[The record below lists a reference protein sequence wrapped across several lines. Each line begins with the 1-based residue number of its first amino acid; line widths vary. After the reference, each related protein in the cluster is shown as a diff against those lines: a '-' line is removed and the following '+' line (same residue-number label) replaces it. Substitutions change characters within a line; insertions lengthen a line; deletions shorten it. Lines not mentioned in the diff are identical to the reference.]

1 MEAYERLLRY
11 VRVWTTSDASSTA
24 TPSTERQSDLAR
36 MLEAEMKE
44 MGIAD
49 ARMDEHC
56 YVYGTIPATPGYEDR
71 PRIGFIAHLDTAPDF
86 SGEGVKPQLHE
97 NYDGCDLP
105 LGDSGRTLAVKDF
118 PRLAE
123 HLKGLKG
130 HTLIT
135 TDGSTLLGADDKAG
149 IAEILTMAEHLL
161 KTDIPHGQVSL
172 AFTPDEEIGSGAH
185 LLDIP
190 AFGAEYAYTVDGGQ
204 PGEINYETFNA
215 AAAEFEVR
223 GVSVHPGSAKGVMVN
238 AALVAMEINSMLP
251 SAEIPAKTEH
261 YEGFFHLCSVEGNV
275 EKAAL
280 KYIVRDHSASH
291 FEARLECLQL
301 IEKTLNEKYGAGTV
315 SLRVRRQYRNMEEK
329 IRPCMHLVDT
339 AKKVMEKLGVT
350 PDTEPVRGGTDGS
363 ELSFRGLPC
372 PNLGTGGYCFH
383 GPLEHISVENMD
395 LCVKIL
401 LGIVEEYAQHG

>member
-11 VRVWTTSDASSTA
+11 VRVWTTSDESSTA

-97 NYDGCDLP
+97 NYDGGVLP
-105 LGDSGRTLAVKDF
+105 VGCGNVLDPELF
-118 PRLAE
+118 P

-339 AKKVMEKLGVT
+339 AKKVMEVFLYSRVEMSIV
-350 PDTEPVRGGTDGS
+350 PEA
-363 ELSFRGLPC
+363 
-372 PNLGTGGYCFH
+372 NLGTGGYCFH

>member
-11 VRVWTTSDASSTA
+11 VRVWTTSDESSTA

-97 NYDGCDLP
+97 NYDGGVLP
-105 LGDSGRTLAVKDF
+105 VGCGNVLDPELF
-118 PRLAE
+118 P

-149 IAEILTMAEHLL
+149 IAEILTMAELLL

-238 AALVAMEINSMLP
+238 AALLAMEINSMLP

-301 IEKTLNEKYGAGTV
+301 IEKTLNEKYGAGHGQPEGPPPVPQYGGEDPALHAPGRYGEKGHGEAGRYSRYGTGPRRNGRIGTLLPGP
-315 SLRVRRQYRNMEEK
+315 SL
-329 IRPCMHLVDT
+329 P
-339 AKKVMEKLGVT
+339 
-350 PDTEPVRGGTDGS
+350 EPGN
-363 ELSFRGLPC
+363 RGLLFPRTA
-372 PNLGTGGYCFH
+372 GAYFG
-383 GPLEHISVENMD
+383 
-395 LCVKIL
+395 
-401 LGIVEEYAQHG
+401 

>member
-11 VRVWTTSDASSTA
+11 VRVWTTSDESSTA
-24 TPSTERQSDLAR
+24 TPSTERQSDLAW

-97 NYDGCDLP
+97 NYDGGVLP
-105 LGDSGRTLAVKDF
+105 VGCGNVLDPELF
-118 PRLAE
+118 P

-238 AALVAMEINSMLP
+238 AALLAMEINSMLP

-301 IEKTLNEKYGAGTV
+301 IEKTLNEKYGPGTV

-383 GPLEHISVENMD
+383 GPLEHISVENTD

>member
-11 VRVWTTSDASSTA
+11 VRVWTTSDESSTA

-97 NYDGCDLP
+97 NYDGGVLP
-105 LGDSGRTLAVKDF
+105 VGCGNVLDPELF
-118 PRLAE
+118 P

-190 AFGAEYAYTVDGGQ
+190 AFGAEYAYTVDGGS
-204 PGEINYETFNA
+204 PARSIM
-215 AAAEFEVR
+215 R
-223 GVSVHPGSAKGVMVN
+223 
-238 AALVAMEINSMLP
+238 P
-251 SAEIPAKTEH
+251 ST
-261 YEGFFHLCSVEGNV
+261 
-275 EKAAL
+275 
-280 KYIVRDHSASH
+280 RQ
-291 FEARLECLQL
+291 RR
-301 IEKTLNEKYGAGTV
+301 
-315 SLRVRRQYRNMEEK
+315 SLRS
-329 IRPCMHLVDT
+329 
-339 AKKVMEKLGVT
+339 A
-350 PDTEPVRGGTDGS
+350 
-363 ELSFRGLPC
+363 
-372 PNLGTGGYCFH
+372 
-383 GPLEHISVENMD
+383 
-395 LCVKIL
+395 
-401 LGIVEEYAQHG
+401 A